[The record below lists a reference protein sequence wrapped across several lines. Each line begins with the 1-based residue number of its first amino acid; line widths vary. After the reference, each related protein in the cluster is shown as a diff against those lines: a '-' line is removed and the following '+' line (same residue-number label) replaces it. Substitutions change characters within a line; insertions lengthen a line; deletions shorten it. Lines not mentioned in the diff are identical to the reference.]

1 MTPELV
7 HLEIARRKKLLDR
20 ANKDLEFR
28 KLVLEACSRD
38 PVLWFNDWCW
48 TFDPRNAA
56 RNLPVLLPFKLFPRQ
71 VEYIRWRRER
81 LAKREFGDVP
91 KARDSGISYLNCG
104 DHTHHF
110 LFDYGYVGGL
120 ASRKEML
127 VDRLG
132 DPGSLFEKIRS
143 ILKYLPSWMR
153 PDKKQYFDGYMK
165 LLNHEKGNAITGEA
179 GLNIGR
185 GNRYLLLD
193 IDEYAFLENQESVA
207 AAVSQSA
214 DCVIKTSTPNGSG
227 NLFAQECLNETNP
240 VFYFRWTSDD
250 RKNKWIHPETGQ
262 TGQGADAP
270 PGAIYPWY
278 EDQKKKL
285 SPITI
290 AQEIDIDFNASCEGI
305 VIPARWVEAAIN
317 FPLEVNSNHITMGLD
332 VATEGRDTSV
342 IVELLGGCKVTF
354 IDTWKGQNTT
364 ETSHRA
370 ISLCHSRNVSHLFF
384 DVVGVGAGVAGTL
397 ATTPGLRFRYTG
409 IHGAESP
416 SDYYW
421 AAEKRSSKEKFHN
434 KRAELW
440 WLLRERFFRT
450 WEVKHGIAK
459 HDLNTLISIP
469 NNPTLVSQLSQPLHR
484 YTNTG
489 KIIIESKEDMRKRGV
504 RSPDHADALVY
515 SSATPYQNEF
525 RTSQVIW

>member
-1 MTPELV
+1 MTPTEV
-7 HLEIARRKKLLDR
+7 REEILRRRQLLIK
-20 ANKDLEFR
+20 ANESKALQER
-28 KLVLEACSRD
+28 IIEACAKD

-48 TFDPRNAA
+48 TFDPRNSA
-56 RNLPVLLPFKLFPRQ
+56 RGLPVLMPFRLFPRQ
-71 VEYIRWRRER
+71 VEYILWRRER

-110 LFDYGYVGGL
+110 IFDYGYVGGL

-143 ILKYLPSWMR
+143 ILKYLPSWMK
-153 PDKKQYFDGYMK
+153 PGKKAYFDGYMK

-193 IDEYAFLENQESVA
+193 IDEYAFLENQDSVA

-262 TGQGADAP
+262 SGQGADAP

-305 VIPARWVEAAIN
+305 VIPAKWVEAAIN
-317 FPLEVNSNHITMGLD
+317 FPIQVQSDYITAGLD
-332 VATEGRDTSV
+332 VATEGRDHSV
-342 IVELLGGCKVTF
+342 YLELSGGCKVTH
-354 IDTWKGQNTT
+354 IESWKGQNTT

-370 ISLCHSRNVSHLFF
+370 INLCHNRRVSHLFF
-384 DVVGVGAGVAGTL
+384 DVVGVGAGVAATL
-397 ATTPGLRFRYTG
+397 STTPNLRFRFTG
-409 IHGAESP
+409 IHGGETP

-421 AAEKRSSKEKFHN
+421 PAENRSSKDKFHN

-450 WEVKHGIAK
+450 WEVKNGIAK
-459 HDLNTLISIP
+459 HDPSTLISIP
-469 NNPTLVSQLSQPLHR
+469 NDQTLITQLSQPLHKF
-484 YTNTG
+484 TSAG
-489 KIIIESKEDMRKRGV
+489 KILIESKDDMKKRGV
-504 RSPDHADALVY
+504 KSPDRADALVY
-515 SSATPYQNEF
+515 ATATPHLTEF
-525 RTSQVIW
+525 RTTQVVW